1 MWIKNNRN
9 YVDACLIAPNTDP
22 KEPLKYYCIG
32 CGEITE
38 VKSKSFVE
46 LPDIGLDVDTNKLYF
61 GEDIPLR
68 AYQLARKCDDGK
80 YRTCLCKKC
89 LKDYKEN
96 EQWIK
101 NLISSMDLIS

>member
-1 MWIKNNRN
+1 MNH
-9 YVDACLIAPNTDP
+9 PNTDP

-46 LPDIGLDVDTNKLYF
+46 LPV
-61 GEDIPLR
+61 R

-96 EQWIK
+96 EQWMK